1 MKHSRHLR
9 QALTSAVL
17 LIAAAAP
24 LGCGGSGPGG
34 ARYAVEGTVT
44 LNGNP
49 VDGGKIL
56 LLPAD
61 AGSVKA
67 HGDIVGGKFALDTTN
82 GPNAGKYRIEIVWY
96 KKTGKKVTN
105 DANVIDETLQVV
117 PANYNAASRTYIEV
131 KPEKNMHAVDMK
143 GAPPTTAGS
152 KKLHRNGN

>member
-1 MKHSRHLR
+1 MKLSRYLR
-9 QALTSAVL
+9 QTLAAAVL
-17 LIAAAAP
+17 VFAAVAP
-24 LGCGGSGPGG
+24 LGCGRGGPGG

-56 LLPAD
+56 FLPSD
-61 AGSVKA
+61 QGSVKA
-67 HGDIVGGKFALDTTN
+67 HGDIVAGKFALDTTN

-105 DANVIDETLQVV
+105 DASVIDETQQVV
-117 PANYNAASRTYIEV
+117 PANYNVTSTTYIEI
-131 KPEKNMHAVDMK
+131 KPEKNTHAFDMK

-152 KKLHRNGN
+152 KSRNNHGN

>member
-1 MKHSRHLR
+1 MNCSTHLR
-9 QALTSAVL
+9 QELTAAVL
-17 LIAAAAP
+17 VFAAVVP
-24 LGCGGSGPGG
+24 LGCGRGASG
-34 ARYAVEGTVT
+34 ARCAVEGTVT

-67 HGDIVGGKFALDTTN
+67 HGDIVDGKFSLDTTN

-105 DANVIDETLQVV
+105 DASVIDETLQVV
-117 PANYNAASRTYIEV
+117 PANYSAASMTYIEV
-131 KPEKNMHAVDMK
+131 KPEKNTHAFDMK

>member
-1 MKHSRHLR
+1 MKHSRQLR
-9 QALTSAVL
+9 QALTAAVL
-17 LIAAAAP
+17 VFAAVAP
-24 LGCGGSGPGG
+24 LGCRRVGPGG

-67 HGDIVGGKFALDTTN
+67 HGDILGGKFALDTTN
-82 GPNAGKYRIEIVWY
+82 GPNAGKYKIEIVWY

-105 DANVIDETLQVV
+105 DASVIDETQQVV
-117 PANYNAASRTYIEV
+117 PANYNVTSSTYIEI
-131 KPEKNMHAVDMK
+131 KPEMNTHAFDMK

-152 KKLHRNGN
+152 KKHHKNGN